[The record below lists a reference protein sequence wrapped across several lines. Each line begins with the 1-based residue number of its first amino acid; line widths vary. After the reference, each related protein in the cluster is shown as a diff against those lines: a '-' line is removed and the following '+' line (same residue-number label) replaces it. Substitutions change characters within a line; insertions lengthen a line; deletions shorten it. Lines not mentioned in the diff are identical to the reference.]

1 MSKNY
6 DVIAIFSIYG
16 QFRAMWKPDSGG
28 ISVKPIFSFRV
39 TFYFT
44 KTENRTKG
52 GGSNFTNPP
61 PPPHLKTNP

>member
-16 QFRAMWKPDSGG
+16 QFRAMWKQDSGG
-28 ISVKPIFSFRV
+28 ISVKPIFSFTV

-52 GGSNFTNPP
+52 GE
-61 PPPHLKTNP
+61 

>member
-52 GGSNFTNPP
+52 RGVILQPP
-61 PPPHLKTNP
+61 PLPHLKTNP